1 MMKKIVI
8 IGIAIVIIAA
18 LGYGVIRQK
27 KRVAGATTPVA
38 AEVTMPGATRAQNP
52 PETIDE
58 AQITSAGM
66 VAIKKASEANQHCFI
81 FFHDGNSEQTVE
93 ARRAFEAAVG
103 KLGDGVQWTFV
114 DRNDASEKYLIQKYQ
129 LKAAPMPL
137 ILVRAPNG
145 AITGGFLSEKL
156 KDLELREALATPCEQ
171 RCLKAMQDRKLVFL
185 CIQNDVTKSNDAAMQ
200 GVNDFKAD
208 GRFTQFTEIVKMDPA
223 SAKEQSFLSKLK
235 IDPKINEAAT
245 FFLAPPGVMVSRVA
259 GATVKNDL
267 LAALMKVSSS
277 GCGTSGCGPKGCE
290 PK

>member
-1 MMKKIVI
+1 
-8 IGIAIVIIAA
+8 
-18 LGYGVIRQK
+18 
-27 KRVAGATTPVA
+27 
-38 AEVTMPGATRAQNP
+38 
-52 PETIDE
+52 
-58 AQITSAGM
+58 
-66 VAIKKASEANQHCFI
+66 
-81 FFHDGNSEQTVE
+81 
-93 ARRAFEAAVG
+93 
-103 KLGDGVQWTFV
+103 
-114 DRNDASEKYLIQKYQ
+114 
-129 LKAAPMPL
+129 
-137 ILVRAPNG
+137 
-145 AITGGFLSEKL
+145 
-156 KDLELREALATPCEQ
+156 
-171 RCLKAMQDRKLVFL
+171 MQDRKLVFL